1 MGLLTVC
8 CLSRSPVKPAV
19 NRSEPTAPPR
29 CGSVICHVVSGF
41 TMTPTLYSCQQAASF
56 AAGHFLVFNIQRK
69 CAGPF
74 TVQVSRLSELT
85 VAEAESSG
93 TGELQ
98 VRGLRTRLRAWWVVR
113 RGPRRLRPKACQYMN
128 PGNRQ
133 SYGWTLAHQPCKCRH
148 PHPLRTVHS
157 PSSQRRTSLGAGA
170 ILTGPD
176 PSKPSRRRSYFL
188 PHFASLRGHQNTP
201 LCSPVFG
208 RPSPLQ
214 TKDAER

>member
-1 MGLLTVC
+1 LQLGTSSYLIY
-8 CLSRSPVKPAV
+8 
-19 NRSEPTAPPR
+19 SE
-29 CGSVICHVVSGF
+29 
-41 TMTPTLYSCQQAASF
+41 
-56 AAGHFLVFNIQRK
+56 K

-176 PSKPSRRRSYFL
+176 PSKPSRRRVVFPPALCFPERPPEHPIVQS
-188 PHFASLRGHQNTP
+188 SLWSALSTADKGCRT
-201 LCSPVFG
+201 L
-208 RPSPLQ
+208 
-214 TKDAER
+214 T